1 MKFAS
6 RLFAHYRSYHQHGP
20 MMLRYL
26 GIVGFL
32 GFPAYYL
39 LRFTKTTTT
48 YDDWPFRL
56 LDAALCLVL
65 FFKDRWPE
73 RFKPYYFAYSYAVL
87 IVTLPLTFV
96 FTSLKNGGGT
106 VAVGNTLMAVFLVI
120 LLTDWR
126 NMIVMLVTGFAA
138 AVGLYVLTD
147 PNPEFPM
154 DYVQRI
160 PILLVVMVAG
170 SLFKTAAERATA
182 ERVRNAYAS
191 LAGSIAHEMRNPLG
205 QLKHS
210 LESMQQ
216 ALPAPTTSA
225 RPHTLD
231 AAAVDALYNHLAQSE
246 VAVKRGL
253 QVIDM
258 TLDEVS
264 ARPMDTEGFSHLLAG
279 EATRKAVREY
289 AFESEADRAK
299 VSVEVVGDFVFR
311 GDETAYLFV
320 LFNLIKNALYYLSVN
335 PAARVTITVA
345 RNEVR
350 VHDTGPGIAPDLL
363 GRLFEPFNSAGK
375 SGGTGLGLAYCR
387 RVMHAFGGEIQC
399 ESVLRDHTQF
409 TLSFPPVSA
418 RESEAHRQRVLDN
431 ARAAFAGKRVL
442 VVDDDAAQRMISR
455 HKLLPL
461 GAEVD
466 QAADGQ
472 GALEA
477 LAKSHYD
484 LVLLD
489 LNMPV
494 LDGYAVAER
503 IRHGVPGVNRDV
515 RIVAY
520 TSEPAHL
527 AGVKTHKAG
536 MDGFV
541 SKPCAQL
548 PLLEALHRALLRP
561 AHVDSAGDALAG
573 RRYLL
578 ADDSPH
584 NRKAVA
590 AFLKHA
596 GAEVVEANDGAAV
609 LKQLQGDGPWD
620 AVLMDINMPG
630 MSGLETAQLVRAS
643 VTAWRDVPIIALT
656 AHSDEGTVHAA
667 QAAGMNGFL
676 TKPVDAAV
684 LYARLGELREIAVAH
699 RGEPLQ
705 PTPSALA
712 WDAKAPLL
720 NPQRLE
726 SYRRIGMLEE
736 LLQDYIPELA
746 RLVQRLEQ
754 AVGRRDLQASLDTLH
769 SLLGMSGEAG
779 APALY
784 QAVRTVYVPMLE
796 ARSWPAGEAWVD
808 HIKTLAA
815 HTEQALGRYG
825 PPQPAV
831 SAD

>member
-1 MKFAS
+1 LKSWA
-6 RLFAHYRSYHQHGP
+6 RLFAHYKSHHLHGP
-20 MMLRYL
+20 LMLRYL
-26 GIVGFL
+26 SILGFV
-32 GFPAYYL
+32 GFPAFYL
-39 LRFTKTTTT
+39 LRFSKSTPI
-48 YDDWPFRL
+48 YDDWPFRVV
-56 LDAALCLVL
+56 DAVLCLVL
-65 FFKDRWPE
+65 FFRDKWPE
-73 RFKPYYFAYSYAVL
+73 RLKPYYFAYSYVVL

-96 FTSLKNGGGT
+96 FTSLKNDGGT

-126 NMIVMLVTGFAA
+126 NMIVMLITGFAA
-138 AVGLYVLTD
+138 AVALYVLTD
-147 PNPEFPM
+147 PNPQVPM
-154 DYVQRI
+154 DYVLRV
-160 PILLVVMVAG
+160 PILLAVLVAG
-170 SLFKTAAERATA
+170 SLFKFAAERATA
-182 ERVRNAYAS
+182 DKVRNAYAS

-210 LESMQQ
+210 LESMQR
-216 ALPAPTTSA
+216 ALPAPTTMA
-225 RPHTLD
+225 RSHTLD
-231 AAAVDALYNHLAQSE
+231 AAAVDALYSYLAQSE
-246 VAVKRGL
+246 VAVRRGL

-264 ARPMDTEGFSHLLAG
+264 AKPMDTDGFSHLLAG

-289 AFESEADRAK
+289 AFESEDDRSK

-320 LFNLIKNALYYLSVN
+320 LFNLIKNALYYLVLD
-335 PAARVTITVA
+335 PAARVTITVGQ
-345 RNEVR
+345 NQVR
-350 VHDTGPGIAPDLL
+350 VHDTGPGVPPELL
-363 GRLFEPFNSAGK
+363 ARLFEPFNTVGK

-387 RVMHAFGGEIQC
+387 RVMHAFGGEVHC
-399 ESVLRDHTQF
+399 ESVLREYTQF
-409 TLSFPPVSA
+409 TLTFPPVSA
-418 RESEAHRQRVLDN
+418 RESEAHRQAVLDN
-431 ARAAFAGKRVL
+431 ARAAFAGRRLL

-455 HKLLPL
+455 HKLQPL

-472 GALEA
+472 SALDA
-477 LAKSHYD
+477 LGKRHYD

-494 LDGYAVAER
+494 LDGYAVAEK
-503 IRHGVPGVNRDV
+503 IRRGMPGVNRDV

-527 AGVKTHKAG
+527 AAVKTHKAG

-548 PLLEALHRALLRP
+548 PLLEALHRAMAQP
-561 AHVDSAGDALAG
+561 AHQASADGVLAG
-573 RRYLL
+573 RRFMLV
-578 ADDSPH
+578 DDNPH

-596 GAEVVEANDGAAV
+596 GAEVGEAGNGAAA
-609 LKQLQGDGPWD
+609 LEQLRSTGPWD

-630 MSGLETAQLVRAS
+630 MDGFEAAQAIRSSPATWCNL
-643 VTAWRDVPIIALT
+643 PIVALT
-656 AHSDEGTVHAA
+656 AHADELTVQAA
-667 QAAGMNGFL
+667 QAAGMNEFI

-684 LYARLGELREIAVAH
+684 LYAKLGQLAGQAT
-699 RGEPLQ
+699 GLGSPLH

-712 WDAKAPLL
+712 EDTGDELL
-720 NPQRLE
+720 NLQRLE

-754 AVGRRDLQASLDTLH
+754 AVGQGDLQASMDTLH

-784 QAVRTVYVPMLE
+784 QAVRAVYVPMAE
-796 ARSWPAGEAWVD
+796 TRGWPAGDTWVD
-808 HIKTLAA
+808 RIKMLAA
-815 HTEQALGRYG
+815 QTEQALGRYG
-825 PPQPAV
+825 PAQPTV